1 MNRLNAFVAF
11 LVTIVIT
18 LPFDGFAWNIP
29 THMITGVIA
38 HRLLEGSEP
47 GKAAAIEAILKQ
59 HPRYTDGRRD
69 SVEKLPKSERG
80 EMLFMLAARWA
91 DEIRPQAKSQ
101 SEARWH
107 YINFPFKP
115 TGEPENIKPLPPDPN
130 NILSAIAE
138 NERILRS
145 EASAEKRAGALA
157 WLFHLIGDVHQPLHT
172 AQLFTREYPNGD
184 RGGNEICIRVGLNTA
199 PVELHRLWDGL
210 ITSSSNTARLGKIV
224 TDLLS
229 KFSRV
234 GLREL
239 EHDSPDAWAKES
251 YEIATKVAYE
261 NGSLR
266 GTPKEQ
272 TRDCRDVKAV
282 TYVSHGYAPR
292 AKLIAERRVYL
303 AGHRIADALRRIAA
317 K

>member
-1 MNRLNAFVAF
+1 MNRLNAAVVF
-11 LVTIVIT
+11 LVAVVIT

-29 THMITGVIA
+29 THMITGAIA
-38 HRLLEGSEP
+38 HRLLEGTEP
-47 GKAAAIEAILKQ
+47 GKAAAIELILKQ
-59 HPRYTDGRRD
+59 HPRYADGWRD
-69 SVEKLPKSERG
+69 SLETIPQSQRG

-91 DEIRPQAKSQ
+91 DDIRLQAKSQ
-101 SEARWH
+101 NEARWH

-115 TGEPENIKPLPPDPN
+115 TGEPENIRPLPPDPN
-130 NILSAIAE
+130 NILTAIAE

-145 EASAEKRAGALA
+145 EAAGEKRAIALA
-157 WLFHLIGDVHQPLHT
+157 WLIHLIGDVHQPLHT

-184 RGGNEICIRVGLNTA
+184 RGGNEICIKIALNTA
-199 PVELHRLWDGL
+199 PISLHALWDGL
-210 ITSSSNTARLGKIV
+210 ITSSTNTLRLGKIA

-229 KFSRV
+229 RFSRV

-251 YEIATKVAYE
+251 YEIATRIAYE

-272 TRDCRDVKAV
+272 ARDCRDVKAV
-282 TYVSHGYAPR
+282 KYVSRGYPVR
-292 AKLIAERRVYL
+292 AKLIADRRVYL
-303 AGHRIADALRRIAA
+303 AGYRLAELLGRIS
-317 K
+317 